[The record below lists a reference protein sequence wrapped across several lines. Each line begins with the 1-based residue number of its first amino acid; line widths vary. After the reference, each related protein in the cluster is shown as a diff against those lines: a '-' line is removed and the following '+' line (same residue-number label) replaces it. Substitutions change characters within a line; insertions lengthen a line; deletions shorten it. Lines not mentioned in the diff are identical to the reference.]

1 MFYAPWCG
9 HCKAMKADYALAA
22 EELTNAKVR
31 LLLSSINE
39 QLCMPNCTIE
49 DKDCGNLRRNLD
61 QSIRFMIVQV
71 KHVLA
76 TVDATVESELAQKYQ
91 VFFFVSFPL

>member
-1 MFYAPWCG
+1 
-9 HCKAMKADYALAA
+9 
-22 EELTNAKVR
+22 
-31 LLLSSINE
+31 
-39 QLCMPNCTIE
+39 MPNCTIE

-61 QSIRFMIVQV
+61 LSITYGIRFMIVQV

-91 VFFFVSFPL
+91 VSFCVFTIVGWRIYELNV